1 MNMPRFITSFE
12 PILISALLIVVSLSV
27 HAQSESTLREPISQA
42 QLEQMLAPIALYPD
56 TILSHILVAA
66 TYPLDVVQ
74 AERWTVRNPELQ
86 GAEAVQAVDDQ
97 DWDPSI
103 RALVAFPQILKRM
116 SVDLDWT
123 QQLGDAFVRDE
134 QQVLASVQILRKL
147 AAQAGSLDQM
157 KEVSVIHEDKV
168 IIIEPREREVVYVP
182 YYDTR
187 VVYGRWRW
195 HYYAPIFWDY
205 PYYDRYSQGSYY
217 SHNRGSSFYWGP
229 RVSLSF
235 GFFFNTF
242 SWQDH
247 HLVRISAGH
256 YRPSHYYSHS
266 DILHHSNAERWVHN
280 PAHRDGHRNRR
291 IVNQG
296 SSGNT
301 YQNDR
306 VTSGQPQG
314 ALSQGQSHQ
323 QRVRNQL
330 GFRQNRVLVGRSG
343 VGQNSQLNSRRV
355 TDRVVNNLRLNN
367 ISASDQTRPVPL
379 TQPIKNARVG
389 TSSRARVVEEVGRPT
404 PRNLNRELERQRSS
418 SQSQPTVGGM
428 GRQQRSETMSAEVPR
443 RSLPATRRSSPQRP
457 VQSKPVRP
465 TQGNTPPPTVK
476 PRSEPNNARSS
487 SRRDRRQLR

>member
-1 MNMPRFITSFE
+1 MNMPRFVTSFE
-12 PILISALLIVVSLSV
+12 HIFISALLIVVSLSV
-27 HAQSESTLREPISQA
+27 HAQSESTLREPITRV

-74 AERWTVRNPELQ
+74 AERWTVGNPELH

-97 DWDPSI
+97 DWDPSV
-103 RALVAFPQILKRM
+103 RALAAFPQILKRM
-116 SVDLDWT
+116 SNDLDWT

-187 VVYGRWRW
+187 VVYGPWRW
-195 HYYAPIFWDY
+195 QYNDPIFWDY

-242 SWQDH
+242 SWQDR
-247 HLVRISAGH
+247 HLVRIPPRH

-266 DILHHSNAERWVHN
+266 DILGHSNAERWVHN
-280 PAHRDGHRNRR
+280 PGHRDGHRNRR
-291 IVNQG
+291 IANQD
-296 SSGNT
+296 SSGNK

-306 VTSGQPQG
+306 VTRGQLQG
-314 ALSQGQSHQ
+314 ALSQGRSQQ

-330 GFRQNRVLVGRSG
+330 GASQNRVLVGRSN
-343 VGQNSQLNSRRV
+343 VGQNSQLNNSE
-355 TDRVVNNLRLNN
+355 VNNPRLNN
-367 ISASDQTRPVPL
+367 VSASDHTRPVQL
-379 TQPIKNARVG
+379 TQPRKNARVG
-389 TSSRARVVEEVGRPT
+389 MSSRSGVVEEVRRPT
-404 PRNLNRELERQRSS
+404 ARNLNRKLETQRPS
-418 SQSQPTVGGM
+418 SQSQQTMGGM
-428 GRQQRSETMSAEVPR
+428 GRQQRPETMSAEVSR
-443 RSLPATRRSSPQRP
+443 RSLPATRPSSPQRSA
-457 VQSKPVRP
+457 QSKPVRP
-465 TQGNTPPPTVK
+465 RQDNTPPTTVK
-476 PRSEPNNARSS
+476 PRSGSNNTQSGP
-487 SRRDRRQLR
+487 RRDRRQPR